1 MHLKSFIFF
10 LFFQLVLYSQEVQWD
25 VDDQTSFIEYEG
37 KHLLH
42 EWEGKNQKIK
52 GVVIANQRTGQMS
65 KIALLV
71 QVKDFDSNNSGRD
84 AHSLEVLEAL
94 RFPEIKFYAEQFKYQ
109 SDEVS
114 LIGSLEFH
122 GVTLEKEIK
131 AQLEKSASQ
140 ITLFGEFELIPSDF
154 GIDLPSFL
162 TVKMKDLL
170 KINYRIVINK

>member
-71 QVKDFDSNNSGRD
+71 QVKDFDSNNS
-84 AHSLEVLEAL
+84 
-94 RFPEIKFYAEQFKYQ
+94 
-109 SDEVS
+109 
-114 LIGSLEFH
+114 
-122 GVTLEKEIK
+122 
-131 AQLEKSASQ
+131 
-140 ITLFGEFELIPSDF
+140 
-154 GIDLPSFL
+154 
-162 TVKMKDLL
+162 
-170 KINYRIVINK
+170 